1 MEYLLDKIRFE
12 GIEPGDYEKKPIVR
26 TQQLNCLKDSFN
38 YRGLG
43 RGIKSNL
50 IGSTRSLNKSYSAHE
65 IKITKGPESLFCSIQ
80 PIRKKFKPKDIE
92 RLEEVLSSS
101 YNVNVAIASV
111 NDIPVTRK
119 EVKEVYFIRDDD
131 PEKLYKVW
139 IFKADPVATL
149 KELTVYHIIYEQ
161 GIPTGKP
168 VGYKPSESDT
178 TYPYDIAILGGI
190 VENAGDSYS
199 GVIKNMR
206 MLPDK
211 IFQTAKDIAQII
223 ADYHIKLTHAK
234 GKFARYGVELQE
246 ADTGREISERL
257 IAGLGIEERLGH
269 KLIDAC
275 TGLQSTQ
282 SGLNVVSH
290 EDINEKNIVSI
301 KSGDAILYRKFGVID
316 WASIALNNPFSDL
329 RDFWIHH
336 KRQALN
342 ICNEYNFSFEEFVE
356 SYAER
361 FQKKAGR
368 QWIDFD
374 KDRLKTDS
382 LVQSIM
388 WNIYELYDP
397 ARDDPEDIKDKAVIH
412 CQALWDDLRQIENL
426 GNKAHAGRI
435 KKELKILLKDKS
447 YLHPVLNS

>member
-1 MEYLLDKIRFE
+1 MKMEYLLDKIRFE
-12 GIEPGDYEKKPIVR
+12 GIESGDYEQKLQVCTPQFK
-26 TQQLNCLKDSFN
+26 SFN
-38 YRGLG
+38 YRESC
-43 RGIKSNL
+43 GIKKSL
-50 IGSTRSLNKSYSAHE
+50 IGTKRTLDTTYMSHAVKIKANVRSILESEQTPGQKS
-65 IKITKGPESLFCSIQ
+65 
-80 PIRKKFKPKDIE
+80 KPLDIE

-119 EVKEVYFIRDDD
+119 KVREVYFIRDDD

-139 IFKADPVATL
+139 VFKADPVATL
-149 KELTVYHIIYEQ
+149 KELTVYHIIYKQ

-168 VGYKPSESDT
+168 IGYKPSESDT

-190 VENAGDSYS
+190 VENAGDSYN
-199 GVIKNMR
+199 GVLRNMR

-211 IFQTAKDIAQII
+211 IFQTAKDIAEII

-234 GKFARYGVELQE
+234 GEFARYGIDLHE
-246 ADTGREISERL
+246 ADTGREIRERF
-257 IAGLGIEERLGH
+257 IAGLGIEEKLGH
-269 KLIDAC
+269 SLIDAC
-275 TGLQSTQ
+275 IGLQSTQ

-290 EDINEKNIVSI
+290 EDINEKNIVSV

-316 WASIALNNPFSDL
+316 WASIAINNPFSDL

-342 ICNEYNFSFEEFVE
+342 ICSEYDFSFEEFVE

-361 FQKKAGR
+361 FQKEKGKHKM
-368 QWIDFD
+368 DFD
-374 KDRLKTDS
+374 KNKLRTDS
-382 LVQSIM
+382 LVQSVL
-388 WNIYELYDP
+388 WNIYEMYDP
-397 ARDDPEDIKDKAVIH
+397 VRDNPEDIKDKAVIH
-412 CQALWDDLRQIENL
+412 CQALWDDLMQIEAF

-435 KKELKILLKDKS
+435 KKELKILLKDKP
-447 YLHPVLNS
+447 YLHSVLNS

>member
-1 MEYLLDKIRFE
+1 MKMEYLLDKIRFE
-12 GIEPGDYEKKPIVR
+12 GIESGDYEQKPIICTR
-26 TQQLNCLKDSFN
+26 QFSSFN
-38 YRGLG
+38 SMDSI
-43 RGIKSNL
+43 RGIK
-50 IGSTRSLNKSYSAHE
+50 NKLLGARHTPDKTSRAHE
-65 IKITKGPESLFCSIQ
+65 IKITKGPENIFYSKQILERKSK
-80 PIRKKFKPKDIE
+80 PIDIE

-119 EVKEVYFIRDDD
+119 EVREVYFIRNDD
-131 PEKLYKVW
+131 PEKMYKVW
-139 IFKADPVATL
+139 VFKADPVATL

-168 VGYKPSESDT
+168 VGYKPSKSDT

-234 GKFARYGVELQE
+234 DEFARYGIDLHE
-246 ADTGREISERL
+246 ADIGREIRERL
-257 IAGLGIEERLGH
+257 IAGLGIEARLGDR
-269 KLIDAC
+269 LIDAC
-275 TGLQSTQ
+275 TGLQSIQ
-282 SGLNVVSH
+282 SRLNVVSH
-290 EDINEKNIVSI
+290 EDINEKNIVSV

-316 WASIALNNPFSDL
+316 WESIAINNPFSDL
-329 RDFWIHH
+329 CDFWIHH

-342 ICNEYNFSFEEFVE
+342 ICGEYDFSFEEFVE

-361 FQKKAGR
+361 FQKKTNR
-368 QWIDFD
+368 QWTDFD
-374 KDRLKTDS
+374 KDRLRTDS
-382 LVQSIM
+382 LVQSVI
-388 WNIYELYDP
+388 WNIYEMYDP
-397 ARDDPEDIKDKAVIH
+397 VRDDPEDIKDKAITH

-435 KKELKILLKDKS
+435 KKGLKILLKDKA
-447 YLHPVLNS
+447 YLHPVLNL